1 MVRMWHMVRCCL
13 VVMGF
18 TSTLTYLGPFIYIPM
33 TIPVRLYV
41 QVKVDIITM
50 YVSIIIILPIYLSS
64 SLHCQSVVQVLM
76 CLLETAETILRQ
88 VTIRVY
94 LSQLFYPW
102 ALCHSPGSRQ
112 AKNLGAGGGLTES
125 RVRRVGRVVSDIVII
140 PIYIHVIFVSCII

>member
-1 MVRMWHMVRCCL
+1 
-13 VVMGF
+13 MGF

-88 VTIRVY
+88 VTIRVP
-94 LSQLFYPW
+94 LSQIFHPM
-102 ALCHSPGSRQ
+102 APCHSTGSRQ

-125 RVRRVGRVVSDIVII
+125 RVRRIRRVILLQTLLFYV
-140 PIYIHVIFVSCII
+140 YI

>member
-1 MVRMWHMVRCCL
+1 MWHIVRCCL

-88 VTIRVY
+88 VTIRVP
-94 LSQLFYPW
+94 LSQIFHPM
-102 ALCHSPGSRQ
+102 APFTRFPTSKESGCRR
-112 AKNLGAGGGLTES
+112 GAHREQS
-125 RVRRVGRVVSDIVII
+125 
-140 PIYIHVIFVSCII
+140 

>member
-64 SLHCQSVVQVLM
+64 SLHCQSVVQILIS
-76 CLLETAETILRQ
+76 LLETAETILRQ
-88 VTIRVY
+88 VTYIFEPDIPSY
-94 LSQLFYPW
+94 
-102 ALCHSPGSRQ
+102 GSLPFTRFPTS
-112 AKNLGAGGGLTES
+112 KESGCRRGAHREQS
-125 RVRRVGRVVSDIVII
+125 
-140 PIYIHVIFVSCII
+140 